1 MPLTLTE
8 NAVTVLERRY
18 LMRDG
23 EGNPV
28 ETPEE
33 LFHRVAGTIAS
44 ADENY
49 ADLTHAVDSDA
60 TAARFYEM
68 MASLEFMPN
77 SPTLMNAGR
86 ELGQLSA
93 CFVLPV
99 GDSMEEIFDSI
110 KHTALIH
117 KSGGGTGF
125 SFSRLR
131 PKNSLVASTMGVA
144 SGPVSFMKVFNAATE
159 AVKQGGTRRGANM
172 GILRVD
178 HPDIL
183 EFIDSKQ
190 DLSQLTN
197 FNISVAVTDAFVE
210 ALEKDGTYPL
220 VNPRDGEVVRHLR
233 AQEVFDKI
241 VHNAWATGEPGVVFI
256 DRINAA
262 NSLIELGEIEST
274 NPCGEQPLLAYES
287 CNLGSIN
294 LGRMVRRAGDGYEVD
309 WDRLARTVHDAV
321 HFLDNVIDLNS
332 YPLEEIS
339 ERTRANRK
347 IGLGVMGFTDMLVRL
362 WVPYNSAEAV
372 KIAGEVMGFIQ
383 GEAAK
388 ASERLAETRGLF
400 PNYPHSTFA
409 REKGPKLRNAALTTI
424 APTGSISI
432 IAGCSSGIEPY
443 FALAFYRRVLDDD
456 RLPEINPL
464 FREVAEK
471 GGFAS
476 EELFRKVAEHG
487 SVARLDE
494 VPEDVRRIF
503 VTAHEIEPAD
513 HICIQAAFQ
522 VHVDS
527 AVSKT
532 INFPKSATEGQI
544 AEAYRLAYSLGCKGI
559 TVYRDGSRDAQ
570 VLNIGREETKVE
582 GRPREPRPRP
592 MVTQGQTIKMTT
604 GCGTLYVTINEDA
617 EGPCEVFATMGKAG
631 GCEASQSEAVSR
643 LISTSIRAGVDINII
658 VDQLRSIRCPNP
670 IWHGGEQILSCPD
683 AIARAIQYYLNPEE
697 HGFGR
702 RGAKQMTFEA
712 IKEGAKSD
720 AGDGNGGNGA
730 EPKVM
735 LPVKTACPDC
745 GGQLYFA
752 EGCLI
757 CPACGYSKCS

>member
-1 MPLTLTE
+1 MPLALTD

-23 EGNPV
+23 DGKSV
-28 ETPEE
+28 ESPDD
-33 LFHRVAGTIAS
+33 LFRRVAMSIAA
-44 ADENY
+44 ADEAY
-49 ADLTHAVDSDA
+49 ADLTHSVDVDA

-68 MASLEFMPN
+68 MTSLEFLPN

-131 PKNSLVASTMGVA
+131 PRNSLVASTMGVA
-144 SGPVSFMKVFNAATE
+144 SGPVSFMRVFNAATE

-183 EFIDSKQ
+183 EFIDAKQ
-190 DLSQLTN
+190 DLDQLTN
-197 FNISVAVTDAFVE
+197 FNISVAVTDAFLEAVE
-210 ALEKDGTYPL
+210 RNGTYPL
-220 VNPRDGEVVRHLR
+220 INPKDGEVVRYLKAR
-233 AQEVFDKI
+233 EVFDKI
-241 VHNAWATGEPGVVFI
+241 VHNAWTTGEPGVVFI

-262 NSLIELGEIEST
+262 NTLIEIGAIEST

-287 CNLGSIN
+287 CNLGSVN
-294 LGRMVRRAGDGYEVD
+294 LGRMLKRSGDGYEID
-309 WDRLARTVHDAV
+309 WDKLGRTVHDAV
-321 HFLDNVIDLNS
+321 HFLDNVVDINC
-332 YPLEEIS
+332 YPLVEIA
-339 ERTRANRK
+339 ETTKANRK

-362 WVPYNSAEAV
+362 WIPYSSPEAV
-372 KIAGEVMGFIQ
+372 KVAGEVMSFIQ
-383 GEAAK
+383 KQALE

-400 PNYPHSTFA
+400 PNYPHSTYA

-424 APTGSISI
+424 APTGTISI

-443 FALAFYRRVLDDD
+443 FALAFYRRVLDGDK
-456 RLPEINPL
+456 LPEINTL
-464 FREVAEK
+464 FQEVAEK
-471 GGFAS
+471 LGFAS
-476 EELFRKVAEHG
+476 EELFAKVAEHG
-487 SVARLDE
+487 SVADFAELPAE
-494 VPEDVRRIF
+494 VRRVF
-503 VTAHEIEPAD
+503 VTAHEIAPAD
-513 HICIQAAFQ
+513 HIRIQAAFQ
-522 VHVDS
+522 RHVDS

-532 INFPKSATEGQI
+532 INFPKSAAEEQI
-544 AEAYRLAYSLGCKGI
+544 AEAYRLAYELGCKGV
-559 TVYRDGSRDAQ
+559 TVYRDGSRDDQ
-570 VLNIGREETKVE
+570 VLNVGQREKREAEK
-582 GRPREPRPRP
+582 PREPRPRP

-604 GCGTLYVTINEDA
+604 GCGTLYVTINEDS
-617 EGPCEVFATMGKAG
+617 EGPCELFATMGKAG

-643 LISTSIRAGVDINII
+643 LISTSIRAGVDFNII
-658 VDQLRSIRCPNP
+658 IEQLRGIRCPSP

-683 AIARAIQYYLNPEE
+683 AIARAIQFYLDPDE

-702 RGAKQMTFEA
+702 HSAKQTTFEV
-712 IKEGAKSD
+712 IEGKVDYDS
-720 AGDGNGGNGA
+720 GDGDNGG

-752 EGCLI
+752 EGCLL

>member
-1 MPLTLTE
+1 MPLTLSE

-18 LMRDG
+18 LKRDD
-23 EGNPV
+23 EGRPV

-33 LFHRVAGTIAS
+33 LFHRVAGAIAS

-49 ADLTHAVDSDA
+49 ADLTHSVDTGA

-68 MASLEFMPN
+68 MANLEFLPN

-183 EFIDSKQ
+183 DFIDAKQ
-190 DLSQLTN
+190 DLAQLTN
-197 FNISVAVTDAFVE
+197 FNISVSVTDAFMD

-220 VNPRDGEVVRHLR
+220 VTPKDGEVVRHLR
-233 AQEVFDKI
+233 AREVFDKI
-241 VHNAWATGEPGVVFI
+241 VHNAWATGEPGIVFI
-256 DRINAA
+256 DRINAT
-262 NSLIELGEIEST
+262 NPLLELGEIEST
-274 NPCGEQPLLAYES
+274 NPCGEQPLLPYES
-287 CNLGSIN
+287 CNLGSLN
-294 LGRMVRRAGDGYEVD
+294 LGRMMKRSGDSHEID
-309 WDRLARTVHDAV
+309 WDKLARTVHDSV

-339 ERTRANRK
+339 QQTRANRK

-362 WVPYNSAEAV
+362 WVPYDSAEAV
-372 KIAGEVMGFIQ
+372 KIAGDVMSFIQ
-383 GEAAK
+383 AEACK
-388 ASERLAETRGLF
+388 ASEKLAETRGLF
-400 PNYPHSTFA
+400 PNYPHSSFA

-456 RLPEINPL
+456 KLPEINPL

-471 GGFAS
+471 RGFAS
-476 EELFRKVAEHG
+476 DDLFKKVAEHG
-487 SVARLDE
+487 SVAGLKD

-513 HICIQAAFQ
+513 HIRIQAAFQ
-522 VHVDS
+522 NHVDA

-532 INFPKSATEGQI
+532 INFPTSATEAQI
-544 AEAYRLAYSLGCKGI
+544 KEAYRVAYDLGCKGI

-570 VLNIGREETKVE
+570 VLNIGREEKKVE
-582 GRPREPRPRP
+582 EKLREPRPRP
-592 MVTQGQTIKMTT
+592 MVTHGQTIKMTT

-617 EGPCEVFATMGKAG
+617 EGLCEVFAQMGKAG

-643 LISTSIRAGVDINII
+643 LISTSIRAGVDVNKI
-658 VDQLRSIRCPNP
+658 VDQLRGIRCPTP

-683 AIARAIQYYLNPEE
+683 AIARAIQYYLDPEK
-697 HGFGR
+697 HGFGGR
-702 RGAKQMTFEA
+702 AAKQMTFEA
-712 IKEGAKSD
+712 IEGKVPEEQ
-720 AGDGNGGNGA
+720 GDGNNGGKQ
-730 EPKVM
+730 KVM
-735 LPVKTACPDC
+735 LPVKSACPDC
-745 GGQLYFA
+745 HGQLYFA

>member
-1 MPLTLTE
+1 
-8 NAVTVLERRY
+8 
-18 LMRDG
+18 
-23 EGNPV
+23 
-28 ETPEE
+28 
-33 LFHRVAGTIAS
+33 
-44 ADENY
+44 
-49 ADLTHAVDSDA
+49 
-60 TAARFYEM
+60 
-68 MASLEFMPN
+68 
-77 SPTLMNAGR
+77 
-86 ELGQLSA
+86 
-93 CFVLPV
+93 PV

-131 PKNSLVASTMGVA
+131 PRNSLVASTMGVA
-144 SGPVSFMKVFNAATE
+144 SGPVSFMRVFNAATE

-190 DLSQLTN
+190 DLDQLTN
-197 FNISVAVTDAFVE
+197 FNISVAVTDAFLEAVE
-210 ALEKDGTYPL
+210 RNGTYPL
-220 VNPRDGEVVRHLR
+220 INPKGGEVVRHLKAR
-233 AQEVFDKI
+233 EVFDKI

-262 NSLIELGEIEST
+262 NTLIEIGEIEST

-287 CNLGSIN
+287 CNLGSLN
-294 LGRMVRRAGDGYEVD
+294 LGRMLKRSGDGYEID
-309 WDRLARTVHDAV
+309 WDKLGRTVHDAV
-321 HFLDNVIDLNS
+321 HFLDNVVDINC
-332 YPLEEIS
+332 YPLVEIA
-339 ERTRANRK
+339 ETTKANRK
-347 IGLGVMGFTDMLVRL
+347 IGLGVMGFTDMLGRL
-362 WVPYNSAEAV
+362 WIPYNSPEAV
-372 KIAGEVMGFIQ
+372 KVAGEVMSFIQ
-383 GEAAK
+383 KQALE
-388 ASERLAETRGLF
+388 ASEGLAETRGLF
-400 PNYPHSTFA
+400 PNYPHSTYA
-409 REKGPKLRNAALTTI
+409 RDKGPKLRNAALTTI
-424 APTGSISI
+424 APTGTISI

-443 FALAFYRRVLDDD
+443 FALAFYRRVLDGD

-471 GGFAS
+471 RGFAS
-476 EELFRKVAEHG
+476 EELFAEVAEHG
-487 SVARLDE
+487 SVADLDE
-494 VPEDVRRIF
+494 LPAEVRRVF

-513 HICIQAAFQ
+513 HIRIQAAFQ
-522 VHVDS
+522 RYVDS

-532 INFPKSATEGQI
+532 INFPKSATGEQI
-544 AEAYRLAYSLGCKGI
+544 AEAYRLSYELGCKGI

-570 VLNIGREETKVE
+570 VLNIGQIEKREAEK
-582 GRPREPRPRP
+582 PREPRPRP
-592 MVTQGQTIKMTT
+592 MVTQGHTIKMTT
-604 GCGTLYVTINEDA
+604 GCGTLYVTINEDV
-617 EGPCEVFATMGKAG
+617 EGLCEVFVTMGKAG

-643 LISTSIRAGVDINII
+643 LISTSIRAGVDINTII
-658 VDQLRSIRCPNP
+658 EQLRGIRCPSP

-683 AIARAIQYYLNPEE
+683 AIARAIQFYLDPDK

-702 RGAKQMTFEA
+702 RNAKQMSFTA
-712 IKEGAKSD
+712 INGKVDYDS
-720 AGDGNGGNGA
+720 GDGNNGG